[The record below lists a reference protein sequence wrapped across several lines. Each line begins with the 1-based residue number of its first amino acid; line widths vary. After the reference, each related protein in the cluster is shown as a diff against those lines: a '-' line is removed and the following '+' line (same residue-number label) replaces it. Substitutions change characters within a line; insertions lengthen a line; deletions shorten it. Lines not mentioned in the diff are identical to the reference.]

1 MQRQAETEPVAR
13 VTNRTARPGLR
24 AWALAV
30 IGGLFLTLGSAGT
43 AQAQA
48 EGFQLN
54 RYEPTAAGEWSFA
67 VDHPWFNEGAGRRY
81 AAGMTLNYAH
91 KPFVLGLLRG
101 GNFSEQ
107 RDIITHQL
115 ITHLDVAASFLDRVL
130 VTASL
135 PVIWVTRSDSVDQG
149 IAVGDPRIG
158 IIGRGLGQ
166 PYKDKISMSFGIQLW
181 LPMRGMIASVPDTA
195 SDQSVR
201 FLPRLMLGGVWQKL
215 LWSATLGLLSRPES
229 RAIVSIPGISTG
241 QAGRV
246 GTELQVGLAASYFD
260 TQKRFAVG
268 PELLLATTAV
278 GRDAFSRFG
287 TSLELLLAGHYN
299 IARVVQTGLALGFG
313 FVRQPGT
320 PDFRLLARVAYAPSN
335 TGPADSDGD
344 GIPDTEDA
352 CPQQK
357 GIRTGEPSTHGCPP
371 LPDRDADGV
380 PDKADVCPDTHQG
393 SAPDPAR
400 RGCPLPPPDADRD
413 RDGVPDRTDVCPD
426 NHQGQIPDPTR
437 LGCPAVDTD
446 RDGFFDHEDACP
458 AESAGMNP
466 DPSRKGCPLRDRDRD
481 TVPDVKDACPDQPGA
496 PHPDAKRNGCPS
508 LVEVKDGKLVILKPV
523 FFATDKDIIL
533 AESIPVLQ
541 AVANALK
548 ATPAIQKLR
557 VEGHTDNQGNAQY
570 NLELSNRRAKSVM
583 RWLSTQGGVA
593 VHRLDSQGYGLTRPI
608 DSNDTPEGRARNR
621 RVEFTILAQTGG

>member
-1 MQRQAETEPVAR
+1 MQRQAGRDAVAR
-13 VTNRTARPGLR
+13 QSNQGAGRGLFGCFG
-24 AWALAV
+24 AV
-30 IGGLFLTLGSAGT
+30 LCGLFLTLTSVGQ
-43 AQAQA
+43 AQAQN

-67 VDHPWFNEGAGRRY
+67 VDHPWYNEGAGRIY

-91 KPFVLGLLRG
+91 KPFVLGLLKG
-101 GNFSEQ
+101 DGFTEQ
-107 RDIITHQL
+107 RDIITHQM

-135 PVIWVTRSDSVDQG
+135 PVIWVTRSDSIDQG
-149 IAVGDPRIG
+149 IAVGDPRLG
-158 IIGRGLGQ
+158 ITGRGLGQ
-166 PYKDKISMSFGIQLW
+166 PYKDKISMSFGIQFW

-195 SDQSVR
+195 SDQSAR
-201 FLPRLMLGGVWQKL
+201 FLPRLILGGVWQKL
-215 LWSATLGLLSRPES
+215 LWSATLGLLIRPES
-229 RAIVSIPGISTG
+229 RAVVSIPGISTG
-241 QAGRV
+241 QAGRA
-246 GTELQVGLAASYFD
+246 GTELQLGLAASYFN
-260 TQKRFAVG
+260 QEKRFAVG

-287 TSLELLLAGHYN
+287 TSLEILLAGHYN
-299 IARVVQTGLALGFG
+299 IARMLQAGLALGMG

-320 PDFRLLARVAYAPSN
+320 PDFRLLARLAYAPGPS
-335 TGPADSDGD
+335 GPADSDGD
-344 GIPDTEDA
+344 GIPDKEDA
-352 CPQQK
+352 CPQEK
-357 GIRTGEPSTHGCPP
+357 GIRTAERGTHGCPP
-371 LPDRDADGV
+371 LPDRDRDGV

-413 RDGVPDRTDVCPD
+413 RDGVPDRSDVCPD
-426 NHQGQIPDPTR
+426 NHQGQIPDTTR
-437 LGCPAVDTD
+437 PGCPAVDTD

-458 AESAGMNP
+458 SETAGMNP
-466 DPSRKGCPLRDRDRD
+466 DPSRKGCPLSDRDRD

-496 PHPDAKRNGCPS
+496 PHPDAKKNGCPS
-508 LVEVKDGKLVILKPV
+508 LVEVRDGKLVILKPV

-593 VHRLDSQGYGLTRPI
+593 IHRLDSQGYGLTRPI
-608 DSNDTPEGRARNR
+608 DSNDTPEGRAKNR